1 MENSAGDTVQ
11 QRDDNTESNSSSD
24 MEDTCMFCMIA
35 KNQDKDTEIV
45 KQDSELV
52 CFQDINP
59 AAPHH
64 YLVVPKKHIVSCF
77 SLVKEHVKLVERM
90 AEMGRAVLQ
99 ENGITNPND
108 IRMGF
113 HRPPYI
119 SVPHLHLHVLAPT
132 SEITDCM
139 AHKFTPGTMRFATED
154 LLRRTLVSGVDPDH
168 YLVLTCISGS
178 GLSE

>member
-11 QRDDNTESNSSSD
+11 QRDDNTESDSSSD
-24 MEDTCMFCMIA
+24 MEDICMFCMIA

-52 CFQDINP
+52 CFRDINP

-77 SLVKEHVKLVERM
+77 SLFKEHVKLVERM

-168 YLVLTCISGS
+168 YLVLTCISGR

>member
-11 QRDDNTESNSSSD
+11 QRHDDTQSNLSSD
-24 MEDTCMFCMIA
+24 MEDICVFCMIA
-35 KNQDKDTEIV
+35 ENQDKDTEIV

-52 CFQDINP
+52 CFRDINP

-77 SLVKEHVKLVERM
+77 SLFKEHVKLVERM

-99 ENGITNPND
+99 ENGIANPND

-132 SEITDCM
+132 SEITDDM

-168 YLVLTCISGS
+168 YLMLTCNSGR

>member
-1 MENSAGDTVQ
+1 MENSVGDTVQ
-11 QRDDNTESNSSSD
+11 QH
-24 MEDTCMFCMIA
+24 TCVFCMIA
-35 KNQDKDTEIV
+35 ENQDKDTEIV

-52 CFQDINP
+52 CFRDINP

-77 SLVKEHVKLVERM
+77 SLFKEHVKLVERM

-99 ENGITNPND
+99 ENGIVNPND

-132 SEITDCM
+132 SEITDDM

-168 YLVLTCISGS
+168 YLMLTCIGGR

>member
-1 MENSAGDTVQ
+1 MFQKQ
-11 QRDDNTESNSSSD
+11 QISFLGRCSSSSCAVCRFSAQSRLCI
-24 MEDTCMFCMIA
+24 CMLC
-35 KNQDKDTEIV
+35 
-45 KQDSELV
+45 DSELV
-52 CFQDINP
+52 CFRDIDP

-64 YLVVPKKHIVSCF
+64 YLVVPKKHIESCF
-77 SLVKEHVKLVERM
+77 SLFKEHIKLVERM

-132 SEITDCM
+132 SEITDYM
-139 AHKFTPGTMRFATED
+139 AHKFIPGTMRFAT
-154 LLRRTLVSGVDPDH
+154 VSAN
-168 YLVLTCISGS
+168 LTH
-178 GLSE
+178 SEQIQ